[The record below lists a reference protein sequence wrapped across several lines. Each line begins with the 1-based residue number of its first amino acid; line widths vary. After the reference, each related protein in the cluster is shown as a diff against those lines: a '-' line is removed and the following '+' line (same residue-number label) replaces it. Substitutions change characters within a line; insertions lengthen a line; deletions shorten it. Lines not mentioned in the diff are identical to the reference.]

1 MFKILHLKLICI
13 KIFLNYKQLIM
24 KKFKRTI
31 IVYSNASKMGHRDL
45 YETNFY
51 SNMEKYF
58 NVIWLFDGEPI
69 KNFKKK
75 RKNYFVIKLKQNIR
89 FLFWTYLFYLE
100 EIIIKKNQHPNIYKN
115 S

>member
-1 MFKILHLKLICI
+1 
-13 KIFLNYKQLIM
+13 
-24 KKFKRTI
+24 
-31 IVYSNASKMGHRDL
+31 MGHRDL

-75 RKNYFVIKLKQNIR
+75 EKL
-89 FLFWTYLFYLE
+89 FCY
-100 EIIIKKNQHPNIYKN
+100 
-115 S
+115 